1 MMMSFKNKVPLCL
14 SNNEVSMKLNYNFAL
29 FFFLT
34 VHVVTAQDPIFT
46 QSNYVQETLN
56 PGFSGFEDNDRIY
69 AGIISR
75 YQWPNLDL
83 NLTTQYAFINK
94 SFDYGPE
101 LGFGIGANAIW
112 QYESLNSYN
121 FVQLNLN
128 YAHRV
133 NLNGGWFFRPALE
146 VGLGNKSN
154 RFRNLTLA
162 DQVNINTGVINP
174 VSIDPL
180 SNNTRGRY
188 FIDFSTGVI
197 FEKEEINGI
206 TYWFG
211 ASVKHLNRP
220 NISFVEGEK
229 TPLSIFYSIHGNYRF
244 PFLNDYSIMMTTNY
258 MQQGQY
264 NRLDVGSLF
273 QFDQFLLGLTAVTN
287 PARND
292 QNSHILTS
300 INAFIGLEYT
310 EFRFGL
316 SYDMNTSKIGN
327 TRGVYEFSLTYLSR
341 CRRCNLNRSRKR

>member
-1 MMMSFKNKVPLCL
+1 MKFKIILFIIVF
-14 SNNEVSMKLNYNFAL
+14 VSVNAAK
-29 FFFLT
+29 
-34 VHVVTAQDPIFT
+34 AQDPIFS

-56 PGFSGFEDNDRIY
+56 PGFSGFEDNERIY
-69 AGIISR
+69 AGMLSR
-75 YQWPNLDL
+75 LQWPSLDL
-83 NLTTQYAFINK
+83 NLTTQYAFVNK
-94 SFDYGPE
+94 SYDYGPS
-101 LGFGIGANAIW
+101 LGFGVGVSAVW
-112 QYESLNSYN
+112 QYESANNYN
-121 FVQLNLN
+121 YMQVNAN

-133 NLNGGWFFRPALE
+133 NLNGGWFFRPGIE
-146 VGLGNKSN
+146 VGVGSKSN

-162 DQVNINTGVINP
+162 DQININTGVINP

-180 SNNTRGRY
+180 SNNTANQY
-188 FIDFSTGVI
+188 FIDFSTGIV
-197 FEKEEINGI
+197 FEKQEFNGT

-229 TPLSIFYSIHGNYRF
+229 VPLNIFYSIHGNYRF
-244 PFLNDYSIMMTTNY
+244 PFMNDYSIMMTANY
-258 MQQGQY
+258 MQQGPY
-264 NRLDVGSLF
+264 NRLDIGSLF
-273 QFDQFLLGLTAVTN
+273 QVNEFLLGLTAATN

-292 QNSHILTS
+292 GNSHLLTS

-341 CRRCNLNRSRKR
+341 CRRCNTDRSRKR

>member
-1 MMMSFKNKVPLCL
+1 M
-14 SNNEVSMKLNYNFAL
+14 L
-29 FFFLT
+29 FVT
-34 VHVVTAQDPIFT
+34 VNIAKAQDPIFS

-69 AGIISR
+69 AGILSR
-75 YQWPNLDL
+75 VQWPSLDL

-94 SFDYGPE
+94 SFDYGPSM
-101 LGFGIGANAIW
+101 GFGVGINAVY
-112 QYESLNSYN
+112 QYESFNNYN
-121 FVQLNLN
+121 YFQLNAN

-133 NLNGGWFFRPALE
+133 NLDGGWFFRPGIE
-146 VGLGNKSN
+146 VGIGSKSN

-162 DQVNINTGVINP
+162 DQININTGFINP

-180 SNNTRGRY
+180 SNNTTNRFY
-188 FIDFSTGVI
+188 VDFSTGIV
-197 FEKEEINGI
+197 FEKEEFNGT

-229 TPLSIFYSIHGNYRF
+229 VPLNIFYSIHGNYRF
-244 PFLNDYSIMMTTNY
+244 PFLNDYSIMMTANY

-264 NRLDVGSLF
+264 NRLDIGYLF
-273 QFDQFLLGLTAVTN
+273 QVNEFLLGLTVATN

-292 QNSHILTS
+292 ANSHLLSS

-310 EFRFGL
+310 QYRFGL

-341 CRRCNLNRSRKR
+341 CRRCNTDRSRKR